1 MPIELHRLKLQ
12 LAILQV
18 IIEDAIKNGKP
29 FSEQTKI
36 KRHTAWGLFLFL
48 GYGLDE
54 ANGSATKARITICH
68 AKAISRCLSASMT
81 ELNW

>member
-36 KRHTAWGLFLFL
+36 KRHTAWGFFCFWAMDLTRLTDQQL
-48 GYGLDE
+48 
-54 ANGSATKARITICH
+54 R
-68 AKAISRCLSASMT
+68 R
-81 ELNW
+81 ELRFAMQKQ